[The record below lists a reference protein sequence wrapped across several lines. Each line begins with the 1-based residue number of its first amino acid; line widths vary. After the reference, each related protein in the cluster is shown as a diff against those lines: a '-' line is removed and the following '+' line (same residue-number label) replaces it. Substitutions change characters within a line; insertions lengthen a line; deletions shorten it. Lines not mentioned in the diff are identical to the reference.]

1 MKSEKIKRCFRYYV
15 ERSVFIQI
23 LTHHKEQDENIFE
36 TQNNFFPDADATLK
50 ACDQKI

>member
-1 MKSEKIKRCFRYYV
+1 MKNVGVRRNISGIG
-15 ERSVFIQI
+15 I
-23 LTHHKEQDENIFE
+23 QDENIFE